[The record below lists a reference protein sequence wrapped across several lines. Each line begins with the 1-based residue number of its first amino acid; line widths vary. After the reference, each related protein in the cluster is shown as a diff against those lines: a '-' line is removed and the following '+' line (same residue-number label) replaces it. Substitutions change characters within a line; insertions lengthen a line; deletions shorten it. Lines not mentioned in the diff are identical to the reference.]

1 MKTRAIF
8 RKFEDG
14 EILALFPDIDERPH
28 DPGLFCLSYAHCGQ
42 HGSADL
48 AFCLQHTIMATKDE
62 RADLE
67 KELSEI
73 GYDLEII
80 EES

>member
-8 RKFEDG
+8 RKFQDG
-14 EILALFPDIDERPH
+14 DILALFPDIDERAH

-48 AFCLQHTIMATKDE
+48 AMCLQHTESATPEE

-67 KELSEI
+67 KELLEI
-73 GYDLEII
+73 GYDLEVI
-80 EES
+80 EER

>member
-28 DPGLFCLSYAHCGQ
+28 DPGKMILSYMHIGQ
-42 HGSADL
+42 HGSADF
-48 AFCLQHTIMATKDE
+48 AMCLKNTTAATVEE
-62 RADLE
+62 RASLE
-67 KELSEI
+67 QELQEI